1 MHLKH
6 LIFVTATAKASEK
19 KEAATVK
26 SIEIEEQSKVIVAEK
41 SEAEAALAQALPALE
56 EARIALSKLDN
67 NDIIE
72 IRFNFTAISQPFQ

>member
-1 MHLKH
+1 
-6 LIFVTATAKASEK
+6 
-19 KEAATVK
+19 
-26 SIEIEEQSKVIVAEK
+26 
-41 SEAEAALAQALPALE
+41 LAQALPALE